1 MVRRIRVLYLG
12 KDPGDEYKRLERVAR
27 LAYRYAGVG
36 ILQLVRA
43 DTFWE
48 FKHGGGRVRA
58 MDLIYV
64 AGGAGIDDVLIQ
76 RAGKCDE
83 RLRGDFEAFYRE
95 ACERI
100 TQRLGNGF
108 RERLSKDGKKCVKEP
123 MSS

>member
-12 KDPGDEYKRLERVAR
+12 ADPGDEYKRLERIAR
-27 LAYRYAGVG
+27 LAYHYAGKGVV
-36 ILQLVRA
+36 QLNRA

-48 FKHGGGRVRA
+48 FKHGGGRVGA

-95 ACERI
+95 VCERI
-100 TQRLGNGF
+100 THRLGSGF
-108 RERLSKDGKKCVKEP
+108 WAAAEKDGGMCPTKP
-123 MSS
+123 MNS